1 MRSPNWQGFQA
12 QKRIFTVYFQSCRP
26 KHLQLPALSC
36 KIGTGGKRY
45 DEEAFFMIADEQ
57 VTTEPS
63 SLFSAQDQAA
73 IRAQLKKRLI
83 LVLIPV
89 LALLG
94 AAIYFAIQ
102 RNEVATD
109 VLTIVSLA
117 VLIFCYDLFL
127 KPLRCYQR
135 HLDNV
140 ISGRRRAVD
149 LPFLAISDDISL
161 VDGVP
166 YRAMTCSD
174 LDAKGRPYD
183 RLFYFDAEKPF
194 PAIAA
199 GETVRVVH
207 HELDVSDVVRV

>member
-1 MRSPNWQGFQA
+1 
-12 QKRIFTVYFQSCRP
+12 
-26 KHLQLPALSC
+26 
-36 KIGTGGKRY
+36 
-45 DEEAFFMIADEQ
+45 MIADEQ

-109 VLTIVSLA
+109 VLTIVSLSS
-117 VLIFCYDLFL
+117 LIFCYDLFL

-166 YRAMTCSD
+166 YRAMTCTD

-199 GETVRVVH
+199 GERRDRLPPRHRAGRNRARRAPRAGRVGRGAGVIP
-207 HELDVSDVVRV
+207 EDFAP

>member
-1 MRSPNWQGFQA
+1 
-12 QKRIFTVYFQSCRP
+12 
-26 KHLQLPALSC
+26 
-36 KIGTGGKRY
+36 
-45 DEEAFFMIADEQ
+45 MIADEQ

-73 IRAQLKKRLI
+73 IRAQLKKRLL

-89 LALLG
+89 LVLLG

-102 RNEVATD
+102 RNEVVTD

-135 HLDNV
+135 HL
-140 ISGRRRAVD
+140 AVD

-166 YRAMTCSD
+166 YRAMTCTD

>member
-1 MRSPNWQGFQA
+1 
-12 QKRIFTVYFQSCRP
+12 
-26 KHLQLPALSC
+26 
-36 KIGTGGKRY
+36 
-45 DEEAFFMIADEQ
+45 MIADEQ
-57 VTTEPS
+57 VTAEPS

-117 VLIFCYDLFL
+117 ALIFCYDL
-127 KPLRCYQR
+127 
-135 HLDNV
+135 
-140 ISGRRRAVD
+140 
-149 LPFLAISDDISL
+149 
-161 VDGVP
+161 
-166 YRAMTCSD
+166 
-174 LDAKGRPYD
+174 
-183 RLFYFDAEKPF
+183 

>member
-1 MRSPNWQGFQA
+1 
-12 QKRIFTVYFQSCRP
+12 
-26 KHLQLPALSC
+26 
-36 KIGTGGKRY
+36 
-45 DEEAFFMIADEQ
+45 MIADEQ
-57 VTTEPS
+57 VTAEPS

-89 LALLG
+89 LELLG

-102 RNEVATD
+102 RNEVVTD

-135 HLDNV
+135 HLNNV

-166 YRAMTCSD
+166 YRAMTCTD

-183 RLFYFDAEKPF
+183 RLFYFDADRARRAPR
-194 PAIAA
+194 A
-199 GETVRVVH
+199 GRVGRGAGVIP
-207 HELDVSDVVRV
+207 EDFAP

>member
-1 MRSPNWQGFQA
+1 
-12 QKRIFTVYFQSCRP
+12 
-26 KHLQLPALSC
+26 
-36 KIGTGGKRY
+36 
-45 DEEAFFMIADEQ
+45 MIADEQ

-89 LALLG
+89 LVLLG

-102 RNEVATD
+102 RNEVVTD
-109 VLTIVSLA
+109 VLTIVSLS

-166 YRAMTCSD
+166 YRAMTCTD

-194 PAIAA
+194 PAIAP

-207 HELDVSDVVRV
+207 HELDVSDVVRVYFRRILPHEEAALSPADLAADSPHTGGRCP

>member
-1 MRSPNWQGFQA
+1 
-12 QKRIFTVYFQSCRP
+12 
-26 KHLQLPALSC
+26 
-36 KIGTGGKRY
+36 
-45 DEEAFFMIADEQ
+45 MIADEQ

-102 RNEVATD
+102 RNEAATD
-109 VLTIVSLA
+109 VLTIVSLS

-135 HLDNV
+135 HLENV

-166 YRAMTCSD
+166 YRAMTCTD

>member
-1 MRSPNWQGFQA
+1 
-12 QKRIFTVYFQSCRP
+12 
-26 KHLQLPALSC
+26 
-36 KIGTGGKRY
+36 
-45 DEEAFFMIADEQ
+45 MIADEQ

-89 LALLG
+89 LVLLG

-109 VLTIVSLA
+109 VLTIVSLS

-140 ISGRRRAVD
+140 ISGRRRAGD

-161 VDGVP
+161 VDG
-166 YRAMTCSD
+166 MTCTD

>member
-1 MRSPNWQGFQA
+1 
-12 QKRIFTVYFQSCRP
+12 
-26 KHLQLPALSC
+26 
-36 KIGTGGKRY
+36 
-45 DEEAFFMIADEQ
+45 MIADEQ
-57 VTTEPS
+57 VTAEPS

-89 LALLG
+89 LVLLG

-102 RNEVATD
+102 RNEVVTD

-135 HLDNV
+135 HLNNV

-166 YRAMTCSD
+166 YRAMTCTD
-174 LDAKGRPYD
+174 LDAKD

-194 PAIAA
+194 PAITA

>member
-1 MRSPNWQGFQA
+1 
-12 QKRIFTVYFQSCRP
+12 
-26 KHLQLPALSC
+26 
-36 KIGTGGKRY
+36 
-45 DEEAFFMIADEQ
+45 MIADEQ

-89 LALLG
+89 LVLLG

-109 VLTIVSLA
+109 VLTIVSLS

-135 HLDNV
+135 HLNNV

-166 YRAMTCSD
+166 YRAMTCTD

-183 RLFYFDAEKPF
+183 RLFYFDAEMPF

-207 HELDVSDVVRV
+207 HELDVSDVVPGVIPEDFAP

>member
-1 MRSPNWQGFQA
+1 
-12 QKRIFTVYFQSCRP
+12 
-26 KHLQLPALSC
+26 
-36 KIGTGGKRY
+36 
-45 DEEAFFMIADEQ
+45 MIADEQ

-102 RNEVATD
+102 RNEAATD
-109 VLTIVSLA
+109 VLTIVSLS

-140 ISGRRRAVD
+140 FSGRRRAVACRAGAAARMHHFHPAGAAH
-149 LPFLAISDDISL
+149 LPHLA
-161 VDGVP
+161 
-166 YRAMTCSD
+166 
-174 LDAKGRPYD
+174 
-183 RLFYFDAEKPF
+183 
-194 PAIAA
+194 
-199 GETVRVVH
+199 
-207 HELDVSDVVRV
+207 

>member
-1 MRSPNWQGFQA
+1 M
-12 QKRIFTVYFQSCRP
+12 
-26 KHLQLPALSC
+26 
-36 KIGTGGKRY
+36 
-45 DEEAFFMIADEQ
+45 
-57 VTTEPS
+57 
-63 SLFSAQDQAA
+63 
-73 IRAQLKKRLI
+73 
-83 LVLIPV
+83 
-89 LALLG
+89 
-94 AAIYFAIQ
+94 
-102 RNEVATD
+102 
-109 VLTIVSLA
+109 LTIVSLA

-166 YRAMTCSD
+166 YRAMTCTD

-194 PAIAA
+194 PAIAP

>member
-1 MRSPNWQGFQA
+1 
-12 QKRIFTVYFQSCRP
+12 
-26 KHLQLPALSC
+26 
-36 KIGTGGKRY
+36 
-45 DEEAFFMIADEQ
+45 MIADEQ

-83 LVLIPV
+83 LVLI
-89 LALLG
+89 
-94 AAIYFAIQ
+94 Q

-109 VLTIVSLA
+109 VLTIVSLS

-166 YRAMTCSD
+166 YRAMTCTD

>member
-1 MRSPNWQGFQA
+1 M
-12 QKRIFTVYFQSCRP
+12 
-26 KHLQLPALSC
+26 
-36 KIGTGGKRY
+36 
-45 DEEAFFMIADEQ
+45 
-57 VTTEPS
+57 
-63 SLFSAQDQAA
+63 
-73 IRAQLKKRLI
+73 
-83 LVLIPV
+83 
-89 LALLG
+89 
-94 AAIYFAIQ
+94 
-102 RNEVATD
+102 
-109 VLTIVSLA
+109 LTIVSLS

-166 YRAMTCSD
+166 YRAMTCTD

-183 RLFYFDAEKPF
+183 RLSTLLKL
-194 PAIAA
+194 IAGMLPPDEGRVTT

>member
-1 MRSPNWQGFQA
+1 
-12 QKRIFTVYFQSCRP
+12 
-26 KHLQLPALSC
+26 
-36 KIGTGGKRY
+36 
-45 DEEAFFMIADEQ
+45 MIADEQ
-57 VTTEPS
+57 VITEPS
-63 SLFSAQDQAA
+63 TLFSAQDQAA
-73 IRAQLKKRLI
+73 IRTQLNKRLI

-89 LALLG
+89 VLMLG
-94 AAIYFAIQ
+94 AAIYFATQ

-109 VLTIVSLA
+109 VLTIAALS

-135 HLDNV
+135 HLTNV

-166 YRAMTCSD
+166 YRSMTCSD
-174 LDAKGRPYD
+174 IDAKGRPYD
-183 RLFYFDAEKPF
+183 RLFYFDAEKTF
-194 PAIAA
+194 PDIAA

>member
-1 MRSPNWQGFQA
+1 
-12 QKRIFTVYFQSCRP
+12 
-26 KHLQLPALSC
+26 
-36 KIGTGGKRY
+36 
-45 DEEAFFMIADEQ
+45 MIADEQ

-89 LALLG
+89 LAL
-94 AAIYFAIQ
+94 
-102 RNEVATD
+102 
-109 VLTIVSLA
+109 LTIVSLA

-166 YRAMTCSD
+166 YRAMTCTD

>member
-1 MRSPNWQGFQA
+1 
-12 QKRIFTVYFQSCRP
+12 
-26 KHLQLPALSC
+26 
-36 KIGTGGKRY
+36 
-45 DEEAFFMIADEQ
+45 MIADEQ

-109 VLTIVSLA
+109 VLTIVSLSA
-117 VLIFCYDLFL
+117 LIFCYDLFL

-166 YRAMTCSD
+166 YRAMTCTD

-199 GETVRVVH
+199 GGKRGAGFRGARPQRGKQAFPQNKRPQNSHRASGGRSPISAKKGAHPARRTIVTFSYICRK
-207 HELDVSDVVRV
+207 